1 MEELVLTP
9 LEKSCELAQDAGEAF
24 VLSITAA
31 YLAGKQAGREE
42 ALSQQAS

>member
-1 MEELVLTP
+1 MDDLVMQP
-9 LEKSCELAQDAGEAF
+9 LEKACELAQDTGEAF

>member
-31 YLAGKQAGREE
+31 YLAGKAAGRTE
-42 ALSQQAS
+42 ALTEKAS

>member
-1 MEELVLTP
+1 MDDLVLATV
-9 LEKSCELAQDAGEAF
+9 ERACELAQDAGEAF

>member
-1 MEELVLTP
+1 MDDLVRSAV
-9 LEKSCELAQDAGEAF
+9 EKACELAQDAGEAF